1 VSNRNTLVRTAHD
14 VGLAAWF
21 GGSLMGAVGLNGA
34 TAEAKS
40 SKETLRL
47 SSIGWAR
54 WAPVQTA
61 AIAVH
66 ALGGVGLIVGNSDR
80 LDRQDEAKSNTAV
93 KLGLTVVAVGL
104 TVYSGALGKK
114 VYEHQDDVT
123 AGTTEPGHGTD
134 PELAS
139 AQKQLKYCQ
148 WALPVVTGVLI
159 FLGAQQGE
167 QQKPSEQSKG
177 LLGKVKPS
185 KVKASKIKP
194 SKIDN

>member
-1 VSNRNTLVRTAHD
+1 VSKRNTLVRTAHD

-34 TAEAKS
+34 TSEAKS

-47 SSIGWAR
+47 SSVGWAR

-66 ALGGVGLIVGNSDR
+66 ALGGAGLIVGNKDR
-80 LDRQDEAKSNTAV
+80 LERQDEAKSNTAV
-93 KLGLTVVAVGL
+93 KLGLTVAAVGL
-104 TVYSGALGKK
+104 TAYSGALGKK

-123 AGTTEPGHGTD
+123 EGTTEPAQSTD

-148 WALPVVTGVLI
+148 WAIPAITGVLI
-159 FLGAQQGE
+159 FMGAQQGE
-167 QQKPSEQSKG
+167 QQRPSEQSKG
-177 LLGKVKPS
+177 LLDKVKPS
-185 KVKASKIKP
+185 KFT
-194 SKIDN
+194 N